1 MKAAHNVLEDLDD
14 LIFEESDGCPR
25 ERGGWGGLLQS
36 AAALK
41 IYCSLLTSIIDQSVR
56 WVYNKFEYVCKQ
68 VA

>member
-14 LIFEESDGCPR
+14 LIFEESDGGPS
-25 ERGGWGGLLQS
+25 ERCRYGGLLQS

-56 WVYNKFEYVCKQ
+56 WVYNKLEYICKQ